1 MIQYL
6 PHIMIPMIVS
16 NVAHM
21 VFVKKNSLPRF
32 TIPISTPL
40 FGANKTWRGF
50 FIVGLLNGICL
61 WLINLLFPLFA
72 HLEAVIIGLFLGL
85 SYMIF
90 ELPNSFLKRRLG
102 IASGQI
108 PPKNAGWFMLLD
120 KCDSTLGVAI
130 ISKFL
135 FDFSWLETVELFLIG
150 VVIHVF
156 FSWLL
161 VVLNIKKR
169 F

>member
-1 MIQYL
+1 
-6 PHIMIPMIVS
+6 MIVS
-16 NVAHM
+16 NVSHI
-21 VFVKKNSLPRF
+21 VFVKKNKFSRL

-50 FIVGLLNGICL
+50 VVVSTLNGVCF
-61 WLINLLFPLFA
+61 WLINLFFPLFA
-72 HLEAVIIGLFLGL
+72 SLEALIIGAFLGL
-85 SYMIF
+85 AYMIF

-102 IASGQI
+102 IASGEVPSQ
-108 PPKNAGWFMLLD
+108 NAWLFMLLD

-130 ISKFL
+130 ISKFI
-135 FDFSWLETVELFLIG
+135 FNFSWFETLQLFLIG
-150 VVIHVF
+150 VLIHVF

-161 VVLNIKKR
+161 VFLGIKKR